1 MAKNPR
7 MTMGEALSIV
17 RLGSPKPVTVKAI
30 ESRGCFC
37 GNVGTYVD

>member
-1 MAKNPR
+1 

-30 ESRGCFC
+30 ESKPKERMLLIC